1 MIALGQVIQPYGQ
14 LLHPTCP
21 DYPHSCSTKAGG
33 EEGPTNSRSGTSR
46 ACDRGRL
53 VLPNGSAL
61 PSCRNKPK
69 QKPREPQNTT
79 KNTATQEH
87 TNPKKRQNNQNTAIV
102 SAKQTK
108 PRTQSPELG
117 QFLCSC
123 RPSDRWQ
130 TTNQTNHHHA
140 ANTPHHKKPT
150 KPTQYNNQ
158 FKSKTGAMGC
168 WVHHTAGNT

>member
-1 MIALGQVIQPYGQ
+1 ML
-14 LLHPTCP
+14 P
-21 DYPHSCSTKAGG
+21 DARFP
-33 EEGPTNSRSGTSR
+33 SRTSF
-46 ACDRGRL
+46 
-53 VLPNGSAL
+53 GSAPRFSVWSFVEGFAL
-61 PSCRNKPK
+61 WEHSTATATNQNK
-69 QKPREPQNTT
+69 KPREPQNTT

-108 PRTQSPELG
+108 PRMQSPELG

-158 FKSKTGAMGC
+158 FKSKTGAMGRR
-168 WVHHTAGNT
+168 VRHTAGNT